1 MNFFLVKSEP
11 SVYAFSQLV
20 KEGKTTW
27 DGIRNYAARLHL
39 NAMKKGD
46 KVLVYHTG
54 DKKRV
59 VGIAEV
65 SKPAFAD
72 PSDKTGEWV
81 AVELVPVRALKK
93 PVTLAVI
100 KADKRLM
107 NMALVRIGR
116 LSVMPVTKEEFETII
131 ELSNS

>member
-1 MNFFLVKSEP
+1 MNYFLVKSEP
-11 SVYAFSQLV
+11 SVYAFAQLV

-27 DGIRNYAARLHL
+27 DGIRNYAARMHL

-54 DKKRV
+54 DERQV
-59 VGIAEV
+59 TGIAQV

-81 AVELVPVRALKK
+81 AVELVPLKALKK
-93 PVTLAVI
+93 PVMLSVI
-100 KADKRLM
+100 KTDNRLK

>member
-1 MNFFLVKSEP
+1 MNYFLVKSEP
-11 SVYAFSQLV
+11 AVYAFSQLV

-27 DGIRNYAARLHL
+27 DGIRNYAARMHL

-54 DKKRV
+54 DEKQV
-59 VGIAEV
+59 VGIAAV

-72 PSDKTGEWV
+72 PKDKTGEWV
-81 AVELVPVRALKK
+81 AVELVPVKALKK
-93 PVTLAVI
+93 PVPLSVI

>member
-1 MNFFLVKSEP
+1 MNYFLVKSEP
-11 SVYAFSQLV
+11 SVYAFEQLV
-20 KEGKTTW
+20 KEGKTVW

-54 DKKRV
+54 DEKRIT
-59 VGIAEV
+59 GLAQV
-65 SKPAFAD
+65 SRPAFAD

-81 AVELVPVRALKK
+81 AVELVPVKALKK
-93 PVTLAVI
+93 PVMLAVI